1 MVLEAFIEVLHAL
14 IELLDMLQLQVLQLC
29 GVLEG
34 PDKRL
39 HVRGR
44 NREVDQAQTAKA
56 DLRVLLIETVNQVLE
71 VMLGLNF
78 LQDEL
83 VAGLFHNFKELD
95 NEIESEK
102 VLILKLKD
110 AGVVLLK
117 WLLFLLVRF
126 YLRQSRDN
134 ELLDQEVHLT
144 LSINLVNGV
153 VVHHTIVFEEH
164 VMERDI
170 GGADC
175 KEI

>member
-1 MVLEAFIEVLHAL
+1 VVLEAFVEVLHAL
-14 IELLDMLQLQVLQLC
+14 IELLDMLQLKVLQLC

-39 HVRGR
+39 HVWGR

-56 DLRVLLIETVNQVLE
+56 DLRVLIIETVNQVLE

-117 WLLFLLVRF
+117 WLLF
-126 YLRQSRDN
+126 
-134 ELLDQEVHLT
+134 
-144 LSINLVNGV
+144 
-153 VVHHTIVFEEH
+153 
-164 VMERDI
+164 
-170 GGADC
+170 
-175 KEI
+175 